1 MRWRPVGPPVTA
13 ASLPV
18 SKELLPQPP
27 FSPAAGL
34 CAWQHYGRDWHACQA
49 GSVTGE
55 PAHVARASDPLAPLG
70 HAPCVRPR
78 LCVAPQCDA
87 PTTAGSHSDS
97 AGMKVTSI
105 KTTNITP

>member
-1 MRWRPVGPPVTA
+1 MRMATLWVGLA
-13 ASLPV
+13 RLS
-18 SKELLPQPP
+18 
-27 FSPAAGL
+27 
-34 CAWQHYGRDWHACQA
+34 GR
-49 GSVTGE
+49 SVTGE